1 MAINCGYN
9 VTLRAFLTL
18 EVLMSITLSTD
29 EQRVSYGF
37 GLQFGQQLLR
47 NQFDGLDAELVAAGI
62 QDIVNQQ
69 KIQVSEQE
77 LNAAFTAVQAKIE
90 QQQAQKA
97 KQMKELGITFL
108 AENAKRDGV
117 TVLASGLQYEVL
129 ESGTGTGAS
138 PTADSTVQTHY
149 HGTMIDG
156 TVFDSSVERGEPATF
171 GVGQVIAG
179 WTEALQLM
187 KTGDKW
193 RVFLPAD
200 LAYGD
205 NGAPPSIPGGSALVF
220 EIQLLD
226 IVA

>member
-1 MAINCGYN
+1 
-9 VTLRAFLTL
+9 
-18 EVLMSITLSTD
+18 MSITLSTD

-47 NQFDGLDAELVAAGI
+47 NHFEGLDAELVAAGI
-62 QDIVNQQ
+62 QDIVKQQ
-69 KIQVSEQE
+69 KIQLSEQE
-77 LNAAFTAVQAKIE
+77 LNAAFAAVQAKIE
-90 QQQAQKA
+90 KQQTEKA

-108 AENAKRDGV
+108 AENAKRKGV
-117 TVLASGLQYEVL
+117 KVLASGLQYEVL
-129 ESGTGTGAS
+129 ESGTGAS
-138 PTADSTVQTHY
+138 PTAESTVQTHY

-156 TVFDSSVERGEPATF
+156 TVFDSSVERGQPATF
-171 GVGQVIAG
+171 GVNQVIAG

-187 KTGDKW
+187 KVGDKW

-226 IVA
+226 IVG

>member
-1 MAINCGYN
+1 
-9 VTLRAFLTL
+9 
-18 EVLMSITLSTD
+18 MSITLSTD

-47 NQFDGLDAELVAAGI
+47 NHFEGLDAELVAAGI
-62 QDIVNQQ
+62 QDIVKQQ
-69 KIQVSEQE
+69 KIQLSEQE
-77 LNAAFTAVQAKIE
+77 LNDAFAAVQAKIE
-90 QQQAQKA
+90 KQQAEKA

-108 AENAKRDGV
+108 AENAKREGV
-117 TVLASGLQYEVL
+117 KVLASGLQYEVL
-129 ESGTGTGAS
+129 ESGTGAS
-138 PTADSTVQTHY
+138 PTAESTVQTHY

-156 TVFDSSVERGEPATF
+156 TVFDSSVERGQPATF
-171 GVGQVIAG
+171 GVNQVIAG

-187 KTGDKW
+187 KVGDKW

-226 IVA
+226 IVG

>member
-1 MAINCGYN
+1 
-9 VTLRAFLTL
+9 
-18 EVLMSITLSTD
+18 MSITLSTD

-129 ESGTGTGAS
+129 ESGTGAS